1 MLDYL
6 KETKDV
12 GCFTSL
18 ATLMANCSVL
28 DLDTFERCIKA
39 EVLGMLI
46 NEVFEWFYFEHC
58 LGVGADGMAGEKNL
72 HDADFTISLFRFC
85 QLLCEGHNLEF
96 QNYLRLQ
103 AGSNTNVN
111 IIICTVDYLLS
122 LQVKINR

>member
-1 MLDYL
+1 
-6 KETKDV
+6 
-12 GCFTSL
+12 
-18 ATLMANCSVL
+18 
-28 DLDTFERCIKA
+28 
-39 EVLGMLI
+39 
-46 NEVFEWFYFEHC
+46 
-58 LGVGADGMAGEKNL
+58 MAGEKNL

-122 LQVKINR
+122 LQVNQSFSGYTVLFFSTILFSFFFYVRNH